1 MTGKIESQRRS
12 LHIPPLEESRAL
24 LGGKLPSIIENTVFT
39 NDGLAETP
47 QGLRVPVYLA
57 NGLGFNAAGRYFLEN
72 EVKPH
77 MEEAGALV
85 LDPFQ
90 QCGELLNPNTFDLK
104 QTVESQLSRWRYF
117 NHNIIG
123 TINYGLLIPR
133 SKVMFAIME
142 GSPTD
147 EGVAAEIAYM
157 ATNFGPVIGVRTD
170 FRLAENSAAGTNPAV
185 TYFMNPGYFGGE
197 YFEGPS
203 AYESAYN
210 LLRKRCSDI
219 IDEHNQNTN

>member
-1 MTGKIESQRRS
+1 MPSKIESQRRP
-12 LHIPPLEESRAL
+12 LHIPSLEEARSI

-57 NGLGFNAAGRYFLEN
+57 NGLGFNDPGKYFLEK
-72 EVKPH
+72 EVKPR
-77 MEEAGALV
+77 MEEAGAFV

-90 QCGELLNPNTFDLK
+90 QCAELLDPNTFDLK
-104 QTVESQLSRWRYF
+104 QSVESQLSRWRYF

-133 SKVMFAIME
+133 SKIMFAVME
-142 GSPTD
+142 GYPTD
-147 EGVAAEIAYM
+147 EGVAAEVTYM
-157 ATNFGPVIGVRTD
+157 ASNFGPVIGVRTD
-170 FRLAENSAAGTNPAV
+170 FRLAENPATGTNPAV
-185 TYFMNPGYFGGE
+185 TYFTTPGDFEGE

-203 AYESAYN
+203 AYGDAYEA
-210 LLRKRCSDI
+210 LRKRCSDI
-219 IDEHNQNTN
+219 IEEHHQSIS